1 MFKVTCVSSSPGCRH
16 YADSPLNYIIL
27 SFYLIPYL
35 ARIARIGFSMD
46 LLQR

>member
-1 MFKVTCVSSSPGCRH
+1 MLFISLNNKKGCRH